1 MESAYFHIQVIIFLF
16 NLTLGYVV
24 WTYNSKS
31 NLNRI
36 LALIIACILLLDIS
50 LLFYLKMEGRRLL
63 LATIVLGSLGISF
76 FPPLFYTLSLHY
88 PVKRDIKRKYS
99 VIIYT
104 VALALS
110 ILMVI
115 TFPKDYLLDKSLF
128 GNILV
133 NFSLRNLPLAFAI
146 MYFLVTCFSIGML
159 ILATRNFHLA
169 SKENAIPYE
178 RNTIRMLTWIGMP
191 MAFGLTT
198 ADVINF
204 FFSIP
209 FQWIS
214 FLFFAFTSFV
224 VVLVLRFHIVDLRR
238 FINGILLYPALFAI
252 LVFLYLYVIWKQQDR
267 IAEILMIPSS
277 VALVMEVFIIYLVV
291 STLRRVVD
299 LSFLRRRFPN
309 VTSSRTGDIEP
320 LEYLSYAVTIKDLN
334 KRLKEVFKIYNKIE
348 NMIMLLHDKER
359 KEYTVVEKRSKLEI
373 NDSSDLIR
381 ALSDLNRGVTLEEL
395 LMHVN
400 DREDI
405 ELLHGFN
412 TSLVLPIMR
421 GGEIIAL
428 ILLPKRSVIHRW
440 SYEEICSLNY
450 LRVILPPLID
460 RCMMYENEKE
470 IVKHQYR
477 MEQYVVM
484 GQMASGIAHE
494 IRNPLSI
501 ISTSVETILKNRI
514 KESDRVK
521 MLQYIQEES
530 ERINLLANK
539 LLSINYQKKPNI
551 ESVNLTSVFQRLR
564 DFLQYKLKDKKISF
578 TMENDGPC
586 YIYSD
591 QNLIFQIFLNLA
603 LNSIEAI
610 NGGGRIDVSCRK
622 DNNVVTVVMKDSGSG
637 IPEEVRK
644 RIYEPFF
651 TTRRNGTGLGL
662 TVTKTLIENLYG
674 NIELLP
680 SVKGTCF
687 EVNIPSLKLKE

>member
-1 MESAYFHIQVIIFLF
+1 MEAVYFQVQVLIFLF

-36 LALIIACILLLDIS
+36 LTLIIACILLLDIS

-63 LATIVLGSLGISF
+63 FATIILGSLGISF
-76 FPPLFYTLSLHY
+76 FAPLFYTLSLYY
-88 PVKRDIKRKYS
+88 PVRRSIKRKYP
-99 VIIYT
+99 ITIYT
-104 VALALS
+104 VSLALS
-110 ILMVI
+110 ILMVL

-128 GNILV
+128 PNIFV
-133 NFSLRNLPLAFAI
+133 DFSLKKLPLAFVLL
-146 MYFLVTCFSIGML
+146 YFLVTCFSVGML
-159 ILATRNFHLA
+159 ILATRNFHLS
-169 SKENAIPYE
+169 SKEKAIPYE
-178 RNTIRMLTWIGMP
+178 RNTIRMLTWVGMP

-198 ADVINF
+198 VDVINF

-214 FLFFAFTSFV
+214 FLYFAFTSFI

-238 FINGILLYPALFAI
+238 FINGILLYPALFAV
-252 LVFLYLYVIWKQQDR
+252 LVFLYLYVLWKQQDR

-299 LSFLRRRFPN
+299 ISFLRRKFPN
-309 VTSSRTGDIEP
+309 IALLGTGNIES
-320 LEYLSYAVTIKDLN
+320 LKYLSYAVTIKDLN
-334 KRLKEVFKIYNKIE
+334 KRLKEVFRKYNKTE
-348 NMIMLLHDKER
+348 NMMMLLHDNEKN
-359 KEYTVVEKRSKLEI
+359 EYAGIEKGSKLKI
-373 NDSSDLIR
+373 KDSSELVKV
-381 ALSDLNRGVTLEEL
+381 LSELSRGVTLEEL

-405 ELLHGFN
+405 ELLHRYDVN
-412 TSLVLPIMR
+412 LILPIER
-421 GGEIIAL
+421 GEETIAL
-428 ILLPKRSVIHRW
+428 ILLPRRSVIHRW
-440 SYEEICSLNY
+440 SYEDVCSLNY
-450 LRVILPPLID
+450 LKLIIPPLID

-470 IVKHQYR
+470 IEKHQYR
-477 MEQYVVM
+477 MEQYMVI

-501 ISTSVETILKNRI
+501 ISTSVETILKNEI
-514 KESDRVK
+514 KEGDRTR

-539 LLSINYQKKPNI
+539 LLNINYQKNPEV
-551 ESVNLTSVFQRLR
+551 ESVDLTSVFHRLR
-564 DFLQYKLKDKKISF
+564 AFLEYKLKDKNITF
-578 TMENDGPC
+578 FLENEEPC
-586 YIYSD
+586 TLFSD

-610 NGGGRIDVSCRK
+610 KEDGRIDVSFIRDHNAIK
-622 DNNVVTVVMKDSGSG
+622 VVMKDSGSG
-637 IPEEVRK
+637 IPEELRK

-651 TTRRNGTGLGL
+651 TTRENGTGLGL
-662 TVTKTLIENLYG
+662 TVTKTLVENLYG
-674 NIELLP
+674 YIKLVP
-680 SVKGTCF
+680 STKGTSF
-687 EVNIPSLKLKE
+687 EIYLPSLKLKE